1 MPKTGGPTAQPIIKA
16 KALKPEAQPNA
27 LTTPPAASK
36 FKTSP
41 PHPLTLHLLTLVTT
55 INKAPQDLRA

>member
-1 MPKTGGPTAQPIIKA
+1 MPKTGGPTAEPIIKA
-16 KALKPEAQPNA
+16 KALKPEAKPNA
-27 LTTPPAASK
+27 LATAAAASK

-41 PHPLTLHLLTLVTT
+41 SQPVTLNLLTLIAT